1 MSKLRRNFFAT
12 LLCLVLLM
20 AFAVAFVGCDEAES
34 GSEVTEEQWNAA
46 LSEET
51 LKNVTIK
58 FSGTVDAQTIAEDN
72 ITMQQD
78 QTLKFANGRVQ
89 IIIIA
94 DGKTI
99 ANDIG
104 EGKGAQQQADI
115 YLQILSVLL
124 EQRESFTFDESQK
137 AYYFEGPVMTT
148 INGEGVPGDKT
159 FDVTMK
165 DSYVRFDDQG
175 RPEYFKCDFTQASDN
190 ATAHTDGTW
199 TFSDYGTTV
208 IDK

>member
-1 MSKLRRNFFAT
+1 MLDVCFCFCRLRRSGA
-12 LLCLVLLM
+12 
-20 AFAVAFVGCDEAES
+20 
-34 GSEVTEEQWNAA
+34 GSEVTEEVWNAA

-51 LKNVTIK
+51 LKNVTMK
-58 FSGTVDAQTIAEDN
+58 FSGTVETTIVGGGDR
-72 ITMQQD
+72 TMKQE

-104 EGKGAQQQADI
+104 EGEGAQQQVDI

-124 EQRESFTFDESQK
+124 DQRESFIFDESQK
-137 AYYFEGPVMTT
+137 AYYLEGPVTT
-148 INGEGVPGDKT
+148 TLNGEGMPGDKT

-175 RPEYFKCDFTQASDN
+175 RPEYFKCDFTQASDD

-208 IDK
+208 IDG